1 MRSMSPAGGSG
12 RRICSCHWRMR
23 RGMRRLTSVRR
34 LASSGGV
41 ERKVHFFAF
50 DLPPDACSVTA
61 YPAEAKEGVTPLP
74 Q

>member
-1 MRSMSPAGGSG
+1 
-12 RRICSCHWRMR
+12 MR